1 MLTQTLL
8 GVENYI
14 SMLNKIYVVIILH
27 LIIVVNSY
35 FLLNGEKYYN
45 EDTGGE

>member
-1 MLTQTLL
+1 MLIL
-8 GVENYI
+8 
-14 SMLNKIYVVIILH
+14 KKPYVSVILH
-27 LIIVVNSY
+27 LIIIVNSY

>member
-8 GVENYI
+8 GTENYI
-14 SMLNKIYVVIILH
+14 DMLDKVYVTVILH
-27 LIIVVNSY
+27 IIIVVNSY